1 MASNATPPGDFKFD
15 MRQNV
20 ETWRSFNKLALWVI
34 ILSAITLMLMAAFL
48 TGK

>member
-1 MASNATPPGDFKFD
+1 MASNTTPPSDFKFD

-20 ETWRSFNKLALWVI
+20 ETWRNFNKLALWVL
-34 ILSAITLMLMAAFL
+34 ILSVIVLIGMATFL